1 LTVRKRGGH
10 WYFDFQIRGARYRE
24 AIPEARTKFQAEQ
37 AETKARDQVFQ
48 GTYGTSQLGNQGF
61 SEVVSETYLPWAKAN
76 KRTWRNDE
84 IIANQWVEIFR
95 GKMLREVSPLAI
107 EKWKRDRAQSITR
120 RGTIRSPASVNME
133 LAVLSRIFALAVE
146 LEQAASNPCRKVR
159 KLRVDNQRNRY
170 LSADEETRLMN
181 QLKGRRRHLYPLVVL
196 ALGTGM
202 RRGELL
208 NLSWWQVDFLRGV
221 IHVVNTKTA
230 RDRIIPMSQRV
241 REVLIEQRETQKGE
255 LVFASRRIAK
265 RRAGEGLV
273 DVKKAFTVAC
283 SEAGIEDFHFHD
295 LRHTFATRLGDAG
308 CNVTTIARLLGHS
321 NIQMSM
327 RYTHASDDTLR
338 NAVEYAQKA
347 RVTNMSQITEQ
358 PLTRVAVNT

>member
-48 GTYGTSQLGNQGF
+48 GTYGTSQLGNQDLAEF
-61 SEVVSETYLPWAKAN
+61 VNETYLPWAKAN

-84 IIANQWVEIFR
+84 IIANQWAEKFG
-95 GKMLREVSPLAI
+95 GKALREVSPLAI
-107 EKWKRDRAQSITR
+107 EKWKRDRAQFITR
-120 RGTIRSPASVNME
+120 RGTTRSPASVNME
-133 LAVLSRIFALAVE
+133 LAVLSRIFTLAVE

-170 LSADEETRLMN
+170 LSVDEETRLMA
-181 QLKGRRRHLYPLVVL
+181 QLTGRRKHLHALVSL

-208 NLSWWQVDFLRGV
+208 NLSWRNVDFLRGV

-230 RDRIIPMSQRV
+230 RDRIIPMSQSV
-241 REVLIEQRETQKGE
+241 REVLIEQRKSQTGD
-255 LVFASRRIAK
+255 LVFESRRIVK

-273 DVKKAFTVAC
+273 DVKKAFVAAC
-283 SEAGIEDFHFHD
+283 SDAGINDFHFHD

-327 RYTHASDDTLR
+327 RYTHAADDTLR
-338 NAVEYAQKA
+338 NAVEYAQNCC
-347 RVTNMSQITEQ
+347 VTNMSQTTEK
-358 PLTRVAVNT
+358 PLMRVAVND

>member
-1 LTVRKRGGH
+1 VDDGTLISKSEAS
-10 WYFDFQIRGARYRE
+10 DIAKRYRKCVLSFRQSKQKRRR
-24 AIPEARTKFQAEQ
+24 AIRCFKAPTARL
-37 AETKARDQVFQ
+37 
-48 GTYGTSQLGNQGF
+48 QLGNQDF
-61 SEVVSETYLPWAKAN
+61 SQFVSETYLPWAKAN

-84 IIANQWVEIFR
+84 IIANQWAVVFR
-95 GKMLREVSPLAI
+95 GKSLREVSPLAI

-120 RGTIRSPASVNME
+120 RGTTRSPASVNLE
-133 LAVLSRIFALAVE
+133 LAVLSRIFTLAVE

-170 LSADEETRLMN
+170 LSSHEETRLMA
-181 QLKGRRRHLYPLVVL
+181 QLTGRRKHLHALVSL

-208 NLSWWQVDFLRGV
+208 SLSWRHVDFLRGV

-230 RDRIIPMSQRV
+230 RDRIVPMSQRV
-241 REVLIEQRETQKGE
+241 REVLIEQRETQKGD

-273 DVKKAFTVAC
+273 DVKKAFVAAC
-283 SEAGIEDFHFHD
+283 SDAGIADFHFHD

-308 CNVTTIARLLGHS
+308 CNATTIARLLGHS

-338 NAVEYAQKA
+338 NAVEYAQNC
-347 RVTNMSQITEQ
+347 RVTNASQTAKQ
-358 PLTRVAVNT
+358 PLARVAVNT

>member
-1 LTVRKRGGH
+1 MTVKKRGGRWH
-10 WYFDFQIRGARYRE
+10 FSFQIKGVRYRE

-37 AETKARDQVFQ
+37 AEAKARDQVFQ
-48 GTYGTSQLGNQGF
+48 GTYGAVQLGNQDF
-61 SEVVSETYLPWAKAN
+61 SQFVSETYLPWAKAN

-84 IIANQWVEIFR
+84 IIANQWAETFK
-95 GKMLREVSPLAI
+95 GQTLREVSPLAI

-120 RGTIRSPASVNME
+120 RGTTRCPASVNME
-133 LAVLSRIFALAVE
+133 LAVLSRIFTLAVE
-146 LEQAASNPCRKVR
+146 LEQASSNPCRKVR

-170 LSADEETRLMN
+170 LSADEETRLMA
-181 QLKGRRRHLYPLVVL
+181 QLTGRRKHLYPLVAL

-208 NLSWWQVDFLRGV
+208 NLSWRHVDFLRGV

-230 RDRIIPMSQRV
+230 RDRIIPMSQSV
-241 REVLIEQRETQKGE
+241 REVLIEQRKSQTGD
-255 LVFASRRIAK
+255 LVFESRRIVK

-273 DVKKAFTVAC
+273 DVKKAFVAAC
-283 SEAGIEDFHFHD
+283 QDAGIADFHFHD

-338 NAVEYAQKA
+338 NAVEYAQNG
-347 RVTNMSQITEQ
+347 RVTNMSQTLKQ